1 MRQVESDER
10 EVRLGDNRLL
20 LTELLTAGREAHPT
34 AGGSLPNELIL
45 SDRDQPVRK
54 QISSTGKVDIIKKYQ
69 RVEDDKKKTNKEWKN
84 KCNWMA
90 VRIDSG
96 DHCGLRVAGCGLRVA
111 GCGLRVAGG
120 GVAEQME
127 NGTKK

>member
-1 MRQVESDER
+1 VESDER
-10 EVRLGDNRLL
+10 EARPGDNRSL

-34 AGGSLPNELIL
+34 AGGSLPDELIL
-45 SDRDQPVRK
+45 SDREDQPVRK
-54 QISSTGKVDIIKKYQ
+54 RISSTGKVDILKKNQ
-69 RVEDDKKKTNKEWKN
+69 RAEEDKKKQTKKERTNVVEWLSE
-84 KCNWMA
+84 
-90 VRIDSG
+90 VI
-96 DHCGLRVAGCGLRVA
+96 VAIVA